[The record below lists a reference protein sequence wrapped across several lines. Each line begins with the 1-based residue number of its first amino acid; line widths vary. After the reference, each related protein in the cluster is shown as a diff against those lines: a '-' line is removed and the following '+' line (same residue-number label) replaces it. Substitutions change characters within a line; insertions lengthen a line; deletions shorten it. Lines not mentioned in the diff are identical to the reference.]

1 MLVFQS
7 TLLRELSLF
16 VMKKHFW
23 WKEVCVGAGYVSE
36 NPVQYTTAMRSTALF
51 GLMHHMSQ
59 RTQQ

>member
-7 TLLRELSLF
+7 TLLRELNLF
-16 VMKKHFW
+16 VMIKHFW
-23 WKEVCVGAGYVSE
+23 WQEVCVGAGYVSE
-36 NPVQYTTAMRSTALF
+36 NAVQYRTVMRSTTLF